1 MTDETANC
9 SKCGKPIL
17 LQRVTKA
24 GIESEFRDDQGR
36 CFNCNKSE
44 GKKMGRKKKTETDER
59 DPKVVAAQ
67 KAQESDRVSIKGPK
81 GETLFEGTSQDLK
94 DAAERIHS
102 NGDSGDSDPDEP
114 SNRKSI
120 GYDHC
125 PTEVSKMIEDAMN
138 RWHPELS
145 QARVEI
151 RPLFALAYS
160 RSGEAI
166 PAIKVRGHAVL
177 AKIKITSLEDRVRG
191 LGDAK
196 LLIDG
201 ARWERMGHN
210 ARLALL
216 DHELEHLQV
225 DEEELDDAGRPKLKM
240 KHHDWE
246 ISGFDDV
253 MKRQG
258 ENSIELQ
265 NVALLK
271 ERFAQ
276 LLIPFPD
283 ALLSAKLE
291 RIPPELL
298 S

>member
-1 MTDETANC
+1 M
-9 SKCGKPIL
+9 P
-17 LQRVTKA
+17 
-24 GIESEFRDDQGR
+24 
-36 CFNCNKSE
+36 
-44 GKKMGRKKKTETDER
+44 RKKKQDTDER
-59 DPKVVAAQ
+59 DPAVVAAQ
-67 KAQESDRVSIKGPK
+67 QASESENGNGAEPIG
-81 GETLFEGTSQDLK
+81 
-94 DAAERIHS
+94 DA
-102 NGDSGDSDPDEP
+102 DEP

-125 PTEVSKMIEDAMN
+125 PAEVEEMLQSAMTK
-138 RWHPELS
+138 WHPELVE
-145 QARVEI
+145 AKVEI

-191 LGDAK
+191 LGDATM
-196 LLIDG
+196 LIDG

-225 DEEELDDAGRPKLKM
+225 DEEKLDDAGRPKIKM

-246 ISGFDDV
+246 LAGFDDV

-283 ALLSAKLE
+283 QPHAAAN
-291 RIPPELL
+291 
-298 S
+298 